1 VTAPSAQDDLI
12 CLVADR
18 SIEAAIVGLLSRPKA
33 IGIRRV
39 EYVIRP
45 HPERDPG
52 CYRHA
57 HNFLS
62 AFRKRY
68 AHALVIFDREGC
80 GNEGRSREELE
91 EEVEGR
97 LAGGGWRDR
106 VRAVVLDPEL
116 ECWVWSDSPH
126 VDAAL
131 GWQGRTPALRSW
143 LVENDF
149 LAEGT
154 TKPTRPKEAM
164 EAAKGGNGSRDAT
177 RAQVALFVHLPRAG
191 RKRQRAT
198 LHRSGISET
207 PDHAAAVVSRAV
219 AIAFLEADD
228 DRMNS
233 LAAACTIVAVAAAA
247 DPSYRIE
254 MTPAR
259 RIEAQ
264 LTTQIDVPAMRG
276 RNDECP

>member
-1 VTAPSAQDDLI
+1 VTAPSEQDDLI

-18 SIEAAIVGLLSRPKA
+18 SIEAAVVGLLSRPKA

-39 EYVIRP
+39 KYVIRS
-45 HPERDPG
+45 HPEKDPG

-143 LVENDF
+143 LVENDL

-164 EAAKGGNGSRDAT
+164 EAAMRHVRRSRSSSIYRELAEN
-177 RAQVALFVHLPRAG
+177 VSV
-191 RKRQRAT
+191 QRCTDPGFQKLRDT
-198 LHRSGISET
+198 LREW
-207 PDHAAAVVSRAV
+207 
-219 AIAFLEADD
+219 F
-228 DRMNS
+228 
-233 LAAACTIVAVAAAA
+233 
-247 DPSYRIE
+247 
-254 MTPAR
+254 PA
-259 RIEAQ
+259 
-264 LTTQIDVPAMRG
+264 P
-276 RNDECP
+276 